1 MTEEKKLYVSWAE
14 KLKELAEDLGSE
26 DDAREYDNPFRS
38 KLWDRTED
46 QIFIF
51 IMTVALM

>member
-1 MTEEKKLYVSWAE
+1 MKEEKKLYVPWAE

-26 DDAREYDNPFRS
+26 DDAKRYDNQFRS
-38 KLWDRTED
+38 KSWDRAED

-51 IMTVALM
+51 IMTIALM

>member
-1 MTEEKKLYVSWAE
+1 MKEEKKLYVPWDE
-14 KLKELAEDLGSE
+14 KLKELAEELGSE
-26 DDAREYDNPFRS
+26 DDAKGYDNAFRS
-38 KLWDRTED
+38 KSWDRTED